1 MAIMQS
7 EILAVTGNEAVAE
20 AMGQIDPDV
29 VCAYPITPQTEVV
42 QLYAQMVADGKVATE
57 FVTVESEHSAM
68 SAVIG
73 SAAGG
78 ARTMT
83 ATSSQ
88 GFALMWEVLF
98 VAASYRLPVVM
109 TTVNRALSGPINIHC
124 DHSDTMGGR
133 DTGWVQL
140 YGENHQ
146 EAYDNCIQAIRI
158 AEHMDVRLPV
168 MHMYDGYVISG
179 AIGPLQM
186 LTKQQ
191 VQDFIG
197 PYRATNPM
205 LDSKNPVT
213 VGPFDG
219 LHGWYFEHK
228 VAQNRAMDRAFKVIQ
243 DVADEYA
250 ELSGRQ
256 YGLLE
261 KYMLDDAEI
270 AIVVVGSTAG
280 TTRMVVDK
288 LRARGVKAGMV
299 RVRAFRPFPHKEYA
313 KALEHVKVVGVMD
326 RADSFGAQGGPVF
339 LEVRSALYD
348 CDPRPQILP
357 IVYGLGGRDI
367 FPDNIEEAF
376 GMLQQAAESKKP
388 ATTERRYL
396 NLRKD

>member
-1 MAIMQS
+1 VGEQNT
-7 EILAVTGNEAVAE
+7 ETLAVTGNEAVAE
-20 AMGQIDPDV
+20 AMRQINPDV

-42 QLYAQMVADGKVATE
+42 QLFAQIVADGKASSE

-88 GFALMWEVLF
+88 GYALMWELLF
-98 VAASYRLPVVM
+98 IASSYRLPIVM

-133 DTGWVQL
+133 DTGWIQL

-146 EAYDNCIQAIRI
+146 QAYDNCIMAIRI

-168 MHMYDGYVISG
+168 THMYDGYVISG
-179 AIGPLQM
+179 AIGPLVM
-186 LTKQQ
+186 LPDQK
-191 VQDFIG
+191 VQEFIG
-197 PYRATNPM
+197 PYKAINPL
-205 LDSKNPVT
+205 LDTKHPVT

-228 VAQNRAMDRAFKVIQ
+228 VSQNRAMDRAMTVIQ
-243 DVADEYA
+243 NVADEFA
-250 ELSGRQ
+250 DLSGRQ
-256 YGLLE
+256 YGLLDSYRLE
-261 KYMLDDAEI
+261 DAEI
-270 AIVVVGSTAG
+270 AIVVIGSTAG
-280 TTRMVVDK
+280 TTRMIVDK
-288 LRARGVKAGMV
+288 LRAKGVKAGMV
-299 RVRAFRPFPHKEYA
+299 RVRVFRPFPYAAFA

-326 RADSFGAQGGPVF
+326 RADSFGAQGGPLW
-339 LEVRSALYD
+339 LEIRAALYD
-348 CDPRPQILP
+348 NDPRPQVLP
-357 IVYGLGGRDI
+357 FIYGLGGRDI
-367 FPDNIEEAF
+367 FPDNIEQAF
-376 GMLQQAAESKKP
+376 AVLEDAARSKTP
-388 ATTERRYL
+388 VSTERRYL

>member
-1 MAIMQS
+1 VATTDSQ
-7 EILAVTGNEAVAE
+7 ILAVTGNEAVAE

-42 QLYAQMVADGKVATE
+42 MLYAQMVADGKVSSE

-73 SAAGG
+73 SQAGG

-88 GFALMWEVLF
+88 GYALMWEMLYI
-98 VAASYRLPVVM
+98 AASYRLPIVM

-133 DTGWVQL
+133 DTGWIQI

-168 MHMYDGYVISG
+168 THMYDGYVISG

-186 LTKQQ
+186 LTKEQ
-191 VQDFIG
+191 VQQFIG
-197 PYRATNPM
+197 PYRAVNPL
-205 LDSKNPVT
+205 LDTKNPPT

-228 VAQNRAMDRAFKVIQ
+228 VSQNRAMDRAFKVIQ

-256 YGLLE
+256 YGLLDP
-261 KYMLDDAEI
+261 YRLDDAEI

-280 TTRMVVDK
+280 TTRVIVDK
-288 LRARGVKAGMV
+288 LRASGVKAGMV
-299 RVRAFRPFPHKEYA
+299 RVRAFRPFPHEAYA
-313 KALEHVKVVGVMD
+313 KALQHVKIVGVMD

-348 CDPRPQILP
+348 CDPRPQVLP
-357 IVYGLGGRDI
+357 FIYGLGGRDI
-367 FPDNIEEAF
+367 FPDNIEQAF
-376 GMLQQAAESKKP
+376 AVLQNAAQSSQR
-388 ATTERRYL
+388 TSVERRYL
-396 NLRKD
+396 NLRED

>member
-1 MAIMQS
+1 MATS
-7 EILAVTGNEAVAE
+7 DSAILAATGNEAVAE

-42 QLYAQMVADGKVATE
+42 QLYAQMVADGKVDSE

-88 GFALMWEVLF
+88 GYALMWEVLY

-133 DTGWVQL
+133 DTGWIQL

-146 EAYDNCIQAIRI
+146 EAYDNCIQAVRI
-158 AEHMDVRLPV
+158 AEHMDVRTPA

-179 AIGPLQM
+179 AIGPLRM
-186 LTKQQ
+186 LTKEQ
-191 VQDFIG
+191 VQGFVG
-197 PYRATNPM
+197 PYRAINPM
-205 LDSKNPVT
+205 LDSEHPVT

-219 LHGWYFEHK
+219 LHGFYFEHK
-228 VAQNRAMDRAFKVIQ
+228 VAQNRAMDRALTVIQ

-250 ELSGRQ
+250 ELSGRH
-256 YGLLE
+256 YGLLDP
-261 KYMLDDAEI
+261 YRLDDAEV

-280 TTRMVVDK
+280 TTRMTVDK

-299 RVRAFRPFPHKEYA
+299 RVRAFRPFPHEAYA

-326 RADSFGAQGGPVF
+326 RADSPGAQGGPVF
-339 LEVRSALYD
+339 LEIRSALYD
-348 CDPRPQILP
+348 CDPRPQVLP
-357 IVYGLGGRDI
+357 FIYGLGGRDI
-367 FPDNIEEAF
+367 FPGHIEQAFAVLEEA
-376 GMLQQAAESKKP
+376 AETKQRAS
-388 ATTERRYL
+388 AERRYL

>member
-1 MAIMQS
+1 VAEQS
-7 EILAVTGNEAVAE
+7 TGTLAVTGNEAVAE
-20 AMGQIDPDV
+20 AMRQINPDV

-42 QLYAQMVADGKVATE
+42 QLFAQIVADGKATSE

-88 GFALMWEVLF
+88 GYALMWELLF
-98 VAASYRLPVVM
+98 IASSYRLPVVM

-133 DTGWVQL
+133 DTGWIQL
-140 YGENHQ
+140 YGEDHQ
-146 EAYDNCIQAIRI
+146 QAYDNCLMAIRI

-168 MHMYDGYVISG
+168 THMYDGYVISG
-179 AIGPLQM
+179 AIGPLAM
-186 LTKQQ
+186 LPDQK
-191 VQDFIG
+191 VQDFVGSFKAI
-197 PYRATNPM
+197 NPL

-228 VAQNRAMDRAFKVIQ
+228 VAQNRAMDRSLKVIQ

-250 ELSGRQ
+250 ELTGRQ
-256 YGLLE
+256 YGLLDPY
-261 KYMLDDAEI
+261 KLDDAEI

-280 TTRMVVDK
+280 TTRGVVDK
-288 LRARGVKAGMV
+288 LRAKGVKAGMV
-299 RVRAFRPFPHKEYA
+299 RVRVFRPFPYDAFA

-326 RADSFGAQGGPVF
+326 RADSFGAQGGPIF
-339 LEVRSALYD
+339 LEIRSALYD
-348 CDPRPQILP
+348 NDSRPQVLP
-357 IVYGLGGRDI
+357 FVYGLGGRDI
-367 FPDNIEEAF
+367 FPDDIEQAFAVLAEAAQSEKRF
-376 GMLQQAAESKKP
+376 S
-388 ATTERRYL
+388 TERRYL
-396 NLRKD
+396 NLRED